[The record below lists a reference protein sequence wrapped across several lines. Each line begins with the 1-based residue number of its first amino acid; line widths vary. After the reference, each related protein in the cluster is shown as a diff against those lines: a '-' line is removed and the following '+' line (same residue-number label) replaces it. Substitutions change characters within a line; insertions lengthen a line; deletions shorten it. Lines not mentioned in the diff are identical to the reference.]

1 MGRANLIRTEKVPGM
16 VTSMLQ
22 DYQQSSW
29 LPMWKNTAETKLDYE
44 VQAVLSSVYDS
55 HGWVADDVHSDSG
68 SRHVALRLRR
78 LRSYI
83 LARELNKYDGIMN
96 LLLERAL
103 MSPYTLILFNQE
115 TGFVEVWREDGSFVI
130 IYDVGG
136 SVASRGGRE
145 LSVRSLDKHFDGGY
159 NDHTSEPSH
168 HIPDLYAMA
177 GAAWT
182 TQESDRVI
190 ARILY
195 WGSSYVPNS
204 NPSELSSPLFKSLAL
219 YIPTAPRPLHT
230 SALGAQTK
238 KCIRLLTMYVQKV
251 TMPFVKH
258 QWIKDGREVVF
269 EMIAK
274 VKRWCDEGVLR
285 AFGGAEEEIKQVEW
299 EDG

>member
-1 MGRANLIRTEKVPGM
+1 MYVTVAPERDWEVRYEDREENWTTKSERCLVRCMTAM
-16 VTSMLQ
+16 V
-22 DYQQSSW
+22 
-29 LPMWKNTAETKLDYE
+29 
-44 VQAVLSSVYDS
+44 
-55 HGWVADDVHSDSG
+55 G
-68 SRHVALRLRR
+68 SLMIRR

-83 LARELNKYDGIMN
+83 LAHELNKYDGIMN
-96 LLLERAL
+96 LLLER
-103 MSPYTLILFNQE
+103 
-115 TGFVEVWREDGSFVI
+115 VEGGCFVI

-145 LSVRSLDKHFDGGY
+145 GSVRSLDKHFDGGY

-195 WGSSYVPNS
+195 RGSSHVPNS
-204 NPSELSSPLFKSLAL
+204 SPSELSSPLFESLTL

-238 KCIRLLTMYVQKV
+238 KCMRSLTMNVQKV
-251 TMPFVKH
+251 TTPFVKH

-285 AFGGAEEEIKQVEW
+285 VFGGAEEEIKQVEW

>member
-1 MGRANLIRTEKVPGM
+1 MY
-16 VTSMLQ
+16 VTVAPER
-22 DYQQSSW
+22 DWEVRYEDREENW
-29 LPMWKNTAETKLDYE
+29 TTKSERCL
-44 VQAVLSSVYDS
+44 V
-55 HGWVADDVHSDSG
+55 
-68 SRHVALRLRR
+68 RRR

-103 MSPYTLILFNQE
+103 MSPHTLFNEE
-115 TGFVEVWREDGSFVI
+115 TGFMEVWREDGSFVI

-168 HIPDLYAMA
+168 HIPDLYAMV

-190 ARILY
+190 AR
-195 WGSSYVPNS
+195 
-204 NPSELSSPLFKSLAL
+204 SEYGDRLEGLSGMHIFPYCGQMSAWFMCTAVGFYPISPVSGEFVM
-219 YIPTAPRPLHT
+219 T
-230 SALGAQTK
+230 
-238 KCIRLLTMYVQKV
+238 
-251 TMPFVKH
+251 PFVKH

-274 VKRWCDEGVLR
+274 VKRWCDEGALR

>member
-1 MGRANLIRTEKVPGM
+1 MY
-16 VTSMLQ
+16 VTVAPER
-22 DYQQSSW
+22 DWEVRYEDREEV
-29 LPMWKNTAETKLDYE
+29 KNDNIELDYK

-55 HGWVADDVHSDSG
+55 HGWVADDVHSESG
-68 SRHVALRLRR
+68 SR
-78 LRSYI
+78 
-83 LARELNKYDGIMN
+83 
-96 LLLERAL
+96 
-103 MSPYTLILFNQE
+103 TLHYPCME
-115 TGFVEVWREDGSFVI
+115 GGCFVI